1 MAGVFVADTANGV
14 RVAVTGA
21 GPGVFRWQ
29 EAEAALRKNMSPAA
43 LDSLTVNA
51 DDLNEDMHATR
62 EYRAN
67 LVGVM
72 ARRAVATL
80 LQR

>member
-1 MAGVFVADTANGV
+1 MAGVFVAQTANGV

-29 EAEAALRKNMSPAA
+29 EAEAALKKNMSPAA
-43 LDSLTVNA
+43 LDGLAVSAEN
-51 DDLNEDMHATR
+51 LNEDMHATR

-67 LVGVM
+67 LVAVM
-72 ARRAVATL
+72 ARRAVAKL
-80 LQR
+80 AGS